1 MENEFPYQIVE
12 QKSATLFL
20 KKWVFSVAHVSIS
33 SFLCLKIDHSPT
45 PMQEAAA
52 MEDTVALSLFY
63 QQAAADIRADS
74 IDVGEHGSRLRM
86 MKAQGEQ
93 REVQRPDPISLSHTH
108 THSLSGLS
116 LSGLSLWSLSL
127 VSLQGW
133 GQVLSNVLKYNYKYR
148 NFSISTSTVAVAG
161 KYLSTT
167 VSTHG

>member
-93 REVQRPDPISLSHTH
+93 REVQRPHLSLTHTH
-108 THSLSGLS
+108 TLSLWSLS
-116 LSGLSLWSLSL
+116 LSGLSLWSLSR
-127 VSLQGW
+127 VG
-133 GQVLSNVLKYNYKYR
+133 VKY
-148 NFSISTSTVAVAG
+148 FQT
-161 KYLSTT
+161 YLSTIT
-167 VSTHG
+167 STETLV